1 MKNKIYILLFLFMIG
16 KSSTIFAQ
24 QEENTTPLEQ
34 SVIPTAVKNAVKK
47 EFPNYTATQYSGI
60 HQERTDDEF
69 VEESNGGLID
79 NFEAFSVNLEGKDNE
94 LQLLA
99 TFNFDGKLLS
109 VLSNKPN
116 DTISPALSAKIA
128 KNYPGWKIVNS
139 YRHLTGS
146 TITYFIVLNKN
157 DNTIT
162 LYCDE
167 DGNFVEN

>member
-1 MKNKIYILLFLFMIG
+1 M
-16 KSSTIFAQ
+16 
-24 QEENTTPLEQ
+24 
-34 SVIPTAVKNAVKK
+34 
-47 EFPNYTATQYSGI
+47 
-60 HQERTDDEF
+60 
-69 VEESNGGLID
+69 ID
-79 NFEAFSVNLEGKDNE
+79 NFEAFSVNLEGDDNE

-139 YRHLTGS
+139 YRHLTGG

-162 LYCDE
+162 LYSDE